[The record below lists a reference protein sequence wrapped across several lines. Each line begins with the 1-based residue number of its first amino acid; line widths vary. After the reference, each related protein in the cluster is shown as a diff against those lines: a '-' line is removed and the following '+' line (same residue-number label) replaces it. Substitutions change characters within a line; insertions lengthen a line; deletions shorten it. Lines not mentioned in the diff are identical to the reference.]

1 MLAEPGAA
9 NEMRAFYRP
18 GDERDF
24 PRSCRGAPV
33 SGRSHPSASARREAS
48 RARFHWPT
56 LRMRRSFACVGRAR
70 RKATSASRRV
80 RLARI
85 LAGHDLKGYF
95 RATSPEF
102 QHLWGDDECRDVVS
116 RCNPHSAGGSQVAP
130 QHLPLDGEHG
140 MLDVFSLTPDGFTI
154 FSKRVTGLPTIEQAH
169 PKPPLQGRNAPGDGG
184 RARSRNPR
192 PELRSDFRTGR
203 RQENTSRSSHCIV
216 FQKQKSDFQLL
227 MYTL

>member
-24 PRSCRGAPV
+24 RKLRGDPV
-33 SGRSHPSASARREAS
+33 SGRSPSHSCVKRREPGSIGQPCGCEVVCLRGACQTQGDICIP
-48 RARFHWPT
+48 ARE
-56 LRMRRSFACVGRAR
+56 VGQ
-70 RKATSASRRV
+70 
-80 RLARI
+80 I

-184 RARSRNPR
+184 RARSAIRGRNCVQTSGPGDGKKI
-192 PELRSDFRTGR
+192 LRGHPIASFFK
-203 RQENTSRSSHCIV
+203 NKKVI
-216 FQKQKSDFQLL
+216 FN
-227 MYTL
+227 Y